1 MANTRTRLLQLLF
14 SADQVLAEAEAI
26 AAEWPVG
33 GEQERQALSLLPEL
47 RKTVSRV
54 EKMLDHP
61 DDRN

>member
-14 SADQVLAEAEAI
+14 NADQALAEAEVI
-26 AAEWPVG
+26 AGEWPVG

-47 RKTVSRV
+47 RKTVVRV

-61 DDRN
+61 DDRD

>member
-14 SADQVLAEAEAI
+14 NADQVLAEAETI
-26 AAEWPVG
+26 AADLPVG

-54 EKMLDHP
+54 ERMLYHP
-61 DDRN
+61 DDHE